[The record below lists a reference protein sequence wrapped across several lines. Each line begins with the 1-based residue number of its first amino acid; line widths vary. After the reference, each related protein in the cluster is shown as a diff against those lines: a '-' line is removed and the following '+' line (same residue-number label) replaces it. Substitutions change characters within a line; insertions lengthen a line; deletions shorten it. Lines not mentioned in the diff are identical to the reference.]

1 MIQHLF
7 ELTATEAVEMI
18 SQKKIQAIDLVVD
31 CLERISSLDK
41 SIEAWTSL
49 DPEAAIAAAKRADEK
64 PSTQPLRG
72 IPIGLKDNIETIDF
86 PTTYGSAIYKG
97 HFPAQDAV
105 CVTLCKEAGTI
116 IMGKT
121 ASTEFAYRTP
131 SSCKNPHN
139 LAHSP
144 GGSSSGSA
152 AAVAAQMVP
161 LAIGTQTGGSVIRP
175 AAYCGVYG
183 LKPRYGDLSFAG
195 VKNLAHSFDT
205 LGCIARSLEDLS
217 LFYSALQKTPNK
229 KIDTS
234 SIDAPNI
241 GIYRTAFWDQAQP
254 AAVESFEKM
263 LTTLSASKAQLHEV
277 RLDSLDKEML
287 TASWTIN
294 KFEGSRHFLRDALT
308 SPELLS
314 EAARALVQ
322 EGLEI
327 SFDDYQAARAVFE
340 RARSLIS
347 AALAGFDG
355 VVSLS
360 SPGEAPAGLQ
370 DTGPVTFNF
379 IWTATYLPA
388 LNIPFF
394 TGPTG
399 LPMGMQVVGTGT
411 HHQLLEMGS
420 WIEKQLQK

>member
-1 MIQHLF
+1 
-7 ELTATEAVEMI
+7 
-18 SQKKIQAIDLVVD
+18 
-31 CLERISSLDK
+31 
-41 SIEAWTSL
+41 
-49 DPEAAIAAAKRADEK
+49 
-64 PSTQPLRG
+64 
-72 IPIGLKDNIETIDF
+72 
-86 PTTYGSAIYKG
+86 
-97 HFPAQDAV
+97 
-105 CVTLCKEAGTI
+105 
-116 IMGKT
+116 
-121 ASTEFAYRTP
+121 
-131 SSCKNPHN
+131 
-139 LAHSP
+139 
-144 GGSSSGSA
+144 
-152 AAVAAQMVP
+152 
-161 LAIGTQTGGSVIRP
+161 
-175 AAYCGVYG
+175 
-183 LKPRYGDLSFAG
+183 
-195 VKNLAHSFDT
+195 
-205 LGCIARSLEDLS
+205 
-217 LFYSALQKTPNK
+217 
-229 KIDTS
+229 
-234 SIDAPNI
+234 
-241 GIYRTAFWDQAQP
+241 
-254 AAVESFEKM
+254 M

-294 KFEGSRHFLRDALT
+294 KYEGSRHFLRDART

-327 SFDDYQAARAVFE
+327 SFDDYQTARAVFE

-347 AALAGFDG
+347 AAFAGFDG

-394 TGPTG
+394 TGPSG